1 MQTLA
6 AFWSQL
12 LYVISNIRIFD
23 LIDIAII
30 AFIIYKAIEFF
41 KETRAGQLIK
51 GIAVVFVAYLLAN
64 WFDLVTLKW
73 LILKVTD
80 SLLVVAVIVFHP
92 EIRRLLEKV
101 GHSRIPSLGRGQ
113 MSDVEYQEQFLRLNE
128 ICKAVNN
135 MQEKKI
141 GALIVLERRTPLGEI
156 ADSGTN
162 VDATISTELIQNIFY
177 PKSPLHDGGMV
188 IRGNRIVS
196 AGCILPLT
204 NNSELNSQLGTRHRA
219 AIGMSEYSD
228 AVVVVVSEETGL
240 ISVCEGGNITRG
252 YNSVTL
258 KEALIEKLYSNDDTA
273 NKPLYRKALD
283 KLSTVFKKSK
293 NAEDEKTTTEE

>member
-92 EIRRLLEKV
+92 EIRRMLEKV

-188 IRGNRIVS
+188 IRGNRILS
-196 AGCILPLT
+196 AG
-204 NNSELNSQLGTRHRA
+204 
-219 AIGMSEYSD
+219 
-228 AVVVVVSEETGL
+228 
-240 ISVCEGGNITRG
+240 
-252 YNSVTL
+252 
-258 KEALIEKLYSNDDTA
+258 
-273 NKPLYRKALD
+273 
-283 KLSTVFKKSK
+283 
-293 NAEDEKTTTEE
+293 